1 MKKALFTLLIGFI
14 GSGVINAAE
23 VIPTKSVRLLV
34 VNEQETDSKTE
45 PAILNQGKNQIVV
58 SMSKSVGRGSNERVF
73 DSKPFI
79 LQFSAEDENIEII
92 APAVYSYEQAT
103 NHFKKNPDWK
113 VLSND
118 QPVEFTMEELPARTG
133 MLPYYD
139 VDEMI
144 AEYNKEN
151 GIFFGEEAKIIASAT
166 LAGTSV
172 VMTEGANEQV
182 AAVSKTTMSSKENL
196 DQLKAWYLKAS
207 KAERKEFRR
216 WMIDQE

>member
-1 MKKALFTLLIGFI
+1 MKKALITLVLGFI
-14 GSGVINAAE
+14 ASGVINAAE
-23 VIPTKSVRLLV
+23 VIPTKNVRLLI
-34 VNEQETDSKTE
+34 VNEKVTESKTE
-45 PAILNQGKNQIVV
+45 PSILAQGKNQIVV
-58 SMSKSVGRGSNERVF
+58 RMNQNLGRGSNKRVF
-73 DSKPFI
+73 DSEPFI
-79 LQFSAEDENIEII
+79 LQFEAENADIEVI
-92 APAVYSYEQAT
+92 APEVYSYEQAI
-103 NHFKKNPDWK
+103 NHFKKQPDWK
-113 VLSND
+113 LLSNG
-118 QPVEFTMEELPARTG
+118 QLIEFSMVKLPARDG

-144 AEYNKEN
+144 VDYNKEN
-151 GIFFGEEAKIIASAT
+151 DIFFGEEAKIIASAT